1 MGKNRNS
8 KKFRKKL
15 NKKNQM
21 NKHHNFQSTTD
32 WFNKNFNK
40 CFNQKNNQLLM
51 KYMNENDESL
61 TSKEKLEVFKKR
73 NDLGNQI
80 IDEILK
86 NKVMIKRLMLF
97 LLNHNQ
103 DTYSKM
109 FQQFIYLPYNVVGN
123 KHHEKFNEIYDFISE
138 FSLGNLSPTTNLEE
152 EISLF
157 RVMDDEEYNNFL
169 IGNGVVSPSF
179 TKNPFYLQYM
189 RGNNTYMDVNKKS
202 IFVMFKFKMKDLIID
217 FQMSGE
223 GEIVIKKGSIP
234 TFIKKYSEYGIEDVK
249 NDLGDGVVD
258 YLPITTYELN
268 NGFTYMDGLVEK
280 GYEDLNKTYFKKN
293 NQWFKNPNSNQNY
306 SWINQYLKDIQK
318 VVSENG
324 TESHKHIS
332 QINDELDK
340 VKSLGKKV
348 LNNPFIDGGEELKK
362 VS

>member
-1 MGKNRNS
+1 MS
-8 KKFRKKL
+8 KKRNTKSFKKRI
-15 NKKNQM
+15 NKRNQM
-21 NKHHNFQSTTD
+21 NKKHNFQSTTD
-32 WFNKNFNK
+32 WFNKNFTK
-40 CFNQKNNQLLM
+40 YFNQKNNQLLI

-73 NDLGNQI
+73 TDLGNEI

-86 NKVMIKRLMLF
+86 NKGIIKRLMLF
-97 LLNHNQ
+97 LLKY
-103 DTYSKM
+103 DSDSYSKI

-123 KHHEKFNEIYDFISE
+123 KHHKKFNEFYDFISQ
-138 FSLGNLSPTTNLEE
+138 FSLGNLSPDPSLEE

-157 RVMDDEEYNNFL
+157 RVMDEEEYYNFL

-179 TKNPFYLQYM
+179 TKNPFYLQFM
-189 RGNNTYMDVNKKS
+189 RGNNTYMDVKKKS

-223 GEIVIKKGSIP
+223 NEVVLKKGSKP
-234 TFIKKYSEYGIEDVK
+234 TFIKKYSDYGIEDVK
-249 NDLGDGVVD
+249 NDLGEGVVD
-258 YLPITTYELN
+258 YLPITSYELN

-280 GYEDLNKTYFKKN
+280 GYEELNKTYFKMN
-293 NQWFKNPNSNQNY
+293 NQWFKKPNNNHND

-348 LNNPFIDGGEELKK
+348 LNNPLVETTN
-362 VS
+362 